1 VTTKT
6 TRKRDE
12 NLSTSYLEIEVVG
25 GTYLESELVNVW
37 KEIRGKSAA
46 VEIGRNPK
54 KEHQL
59 GQLTDEREA
68 RVGTES
74 ELKIGNKE
82 IGMENV
88 SR

>member
-12 NLSTSYLEIEVVG
+12 KLSTSCLEIEVVG

-46 VEIGRNPK
+46 VEIGRNQK
-54 KEHQL
+54 KNANWDNLPTNAKLES
-59 GQLTDEREA
+59 GQK
-68 RVGTES
+68 V
-74 ELKIGNKE
+74 N
-82 IGMENV
+82 
-88 SR
+88 